1 VRLPLPFTC
10 LTFAL
15 ALAGCSHLEY
25 GRDNAAQTLAY
36 TDAAGKNHQITG
48 SLGYGF
54 ASEKT
59 LTISMDGQPA
69 INGHLDKTAAGI
81 VSGNFGAALAVAY
94 CSSQPRSYAMPSGLH
109 HSYAVTC
116 QIHADGTPI
125 GALSF

>member
-1 VRLPLPFTC
+1 MRRPLPLTC
-10 LTFAL
+10 LVFVI

-25 GRDNAAQTLAY
+25 GRDNTAQALTY
-36 TDAAGKNHQITG
+36 TDAAGRNHQITG
-48 SLGYGF
+48 SLGYGL

-69 INGHLDKTAAGI
+69 ISGHLDKTASGI
-81 VSGNFGAALAVAY
+81 VSGSFGAVPAVAF
-94 CSSQPRSYAMPSGLH
+94 CSSQPRSYAMLSGLH

-116 QIHADGTPI
+116 QIHADGNPI